1 LSSSWQAFCH
11 SSFCCLNKY
20 IISLYIYLQMF
31 LEALFSLFITLDNKN
46 NISGLSLSWTIFRIF
61 NSSWSILPDS
71 MEYWKIGLKI
81 LLLSVFVEVLCSLSS
96 TVLLQFLTWLICLSM
111 STGFW
116 APPYMFLGHLT
127 GFFTGCGLSVH
138 LGTGKVLC
146 CSTVL

>member
-1 LSSSWQAFCH
+1 
-11 SSFCCLNKY
+11 
-20 IISLYIYLQMF
+20 MF

-96 TVLLQFLTWLICLSM
+96 TVLLQFLT
-111 STGFW
+111 
-116 APPYMFLGHLT
+116 
-127 GFFTGCGLSVH
+127 
-138 LGTGKVLC
+138 
-146 CSTVL
+146 